1 MDGRGGGERY
11 EGGFTNPLMFMCG
24 MKKEK
29 QQQQ

>member
-11 EGGFTNPLMFMCG
+11 EGGFTNPLMFMYA

-29 QQQQ
+29 QQ